1 MFTLRRWWDRHGVA
15 IMLGGAALSAAW
27 LIRQT
32 QGAALFEVYQQVT
45 RPFQTGPTTEERL
58 TNARVLELQERLVE
72 LENQNQKLQELL
84 DYVGTRKEEGIT
96 APIIGRGADHWW
108 QQVTLGRGSQDG
120 IKTGFIVMGPG
131 GLVGRITSTTPHT
144 SRVLLV
150 SDPSSKVGVIISRS
164 RQLGF
169 LQGRRSNQAAIQFFE
184 KVPDVRKGDV
194 VATSAVSRLYPS
206 GLPVGRIQSVNLDKS
221 PAPEAIV
228 ELTSPIGYL
237 EWVAVYPFQPIN
249 E

>member
-1 MFTLRRWWDRHGVA
+1 MV
-15 IMLGGAALSAAW
+15 LGGAALGAAW

-84 DYVGTRKEEGIT
+84 DYVKTRQEKGIT
-96 APIIGRGADHWW
+96 APIIGRGSDHWW

-120 IKTGFIVMGPG
+120 IKAGYIVMGSG
-131 GLVGRITSTTPHT
+131 GLVGRIVSTTSHT

-150 SDPSSKVGVIISRS
+150 SDPSSKVGVVISRT

-169 LQGRRSNQAAIQFFE
+169 LQGQRSNQAALQFFE
-184 KVPDVRKGDV
+184 KVPNVSKGDV
-194 VATSAVSRLYPS
+194 VATSEDSRLYPS
-206 GLPVGRIQSVNLDKS
+206 GLPVGRVQSVNLDKS

-228 ELTSPIGYL
+228 ELTSPVGYL
-237 EWVAVYPFQPIN
+237 EWVVIYPFQPISQ
-249 E
+249 

>member
-1 MFTLRRWWDRHGVA
+1 MV
-15 IMLGGAALSAAW
+15 LGGAALGAAW
-27 LIRQT
+27 FIRQT

-45 RPFQTGPTTEERL
+45 RPFQIGPTTEERL

-84 DYVGTRKEEGIT
+84 DYVKTRKEQGIT
-96 APIIGRGADHWW
+96 APIVGRGADQWW

-120 IKTGFIVMGPG
+120 IKVGYIVMGSG
-131 GLVGRITSTTPHT
+131 GLVGRITSTTAHT

-150 SDPSSKVGVIISRS
+150 SDPSSKVGVVISRT

-169 LQGRRSNQAAIQFFE
+169 LQGKRSNQGSLQFFE
-184 KVPDVRKGDV
+184 KVPNVSKGDV
-194 VATSAVSRLYPS
+194 VATSEDSRLYPS
-206 GLPVGRIQSVNLDKS
+206 GLPVGRVQSVNLDKS

-228 ELTSPIGYL
+228 ELTSPVGYL
-237 EWVAVYPFQPIN
+237 EWVAVYPFQPISQ
-249 E
+249 